1 MPLIIGTAGHI
12 DHGKTALVRAL
23 TGQDTDRLP
32 EEKARGISIDLG
44 FAWLDLPDG
53 ARAGLVDVPGH
64 ERVIRNKLAGAHGSD
79 LVLFTVAADDG
90 VMPQTEEHL
99 DIVHLL
105 GVSRAITVITKAD
118 LASPDR
124 LDEVKREIGV
134 IAAGTLLEH
143 APVVHTSVVTGAG
156 LDELRRAIADV
167 AATVPFER
175 RGGRFRLPVD
185 RAFAL
190 PGHGLVVTGTA
201 RAGEIR
207 VGDRVR
213 CLPGGQFLRVRSVEV
228 HNEHVETA
236 TAGQRVALNLNAQ
249 EAVVVE
255 RGHVI
260 CDESISETSTR
271 FDAHITTVRLPR
283 DTVLKH
289 QQRVRVHVGTAERL
303 GRVVLFGQNAL
314 GSRAAG
320 YCQIVLTDPVLV
332 MRGDRF
338 VVRDETA
345 QRTIAGG
352 TVIHPLAPVHRRAD
366 PGLTAWFERLHRGS
380 QTDAIAAIVEQMS
393 EKGRPQGRPL
403 PGDGLV
409 VPVRAVEDLLDLVPG
424 SADIDAVPGL
434 RTLVLDDERLCVTDA
449 TWQAWHTRLVEG
461 LGAFHQAQPLAP
473 GMEME
478 DARARAAPRVPPRV
492 FRAFVERLAADGTVA
507 RQGSLLRLPTHS
519 VRLTSGD
526 EALSAKLASLL
537 GETPGSPPD
546 LAQLVAASGA
556 SRDAVLEML
565 RVMER
570 DRTVARASA
579 DIYFLRT
586 WVDTV
591 KAALKEK
598 LPPRGTVT
606 PAAFRDLFQTSRK
619 YAIPLLELLDREG
632 VTIRMGETRRLR

>member
-1 MPLIIGTAGHI
+1 M
-12 DHGKTALVRAL
+12 
-23 TGQDTDRLP
+23 
-32 EEKARGISIDLG
+32 
-44 FAWLDLPDG
+44 
-53 ARAGLVDVPGH
+53 
-64 ERVIRNKLAGAHGSD
+64 
-79 LVLFTVAADDG
+79 
-90 VMPQTEEHL
+90 
-99 DIVHLL
+99 
-105 GVSRAITVITKAD
+105 
-118 LASPDR
+118 
-124 LDEVKREIGV
+124 
-134 IAAGTLLEH
+134 
-143 APVVHTSVVTGAG
+143 
-156 LDELRRAIADV
+156 
-167 AATVPFER
+167 
-175 RGGRFRLPVD
+175 
-185 RAFAL
+185 
-190 PGHGLVVTGTA
+190 
-201 RAGEIR
+201 
-207 VGDRVR
+207 
-213 CLPGGQFLRVRSVEV
+213 
-228 HNEHVETA
+228 
-236 TAGQRVALNLNAQ
+236 
-249 EAVVVE
+249 
-255 RGHVI
+255 
-260 CDESISETSTR
+260 
-271 FDAHITTVRLPR
+271 
-283 DTVLKH
+283 
-289 QQRVRVHVGTAERL
+289 
-303 GRVVLFGQNAL
+303 
-314 GSRAAG
+314 
-320 YCQIVLTDPVLV
+320 
-332 MRGDRF
+332 
-338 VVRDETA
+338 
-345 QRTIAGG
+345 
-352 TVIHPLAPVHRRAD
+352 
-366 PGLTAWFERLHRGS
+366 
-380 QTDAIAAIVEQMS
+380 
-393 EKGRPQGRPL
+393 
-403 PGDGLV
+403 